1 MSKKKSW
8 SFTFDYDSETK
19 EANIVCKKLDNKKSL
34 DE

>member
-1 MSKKKSW
+1 MSKKKNW

-19 EANIVCKKLDNKKSL
+19 EVNVECKGLDYKNSL